1 MNDMSLGFQSN
12 AKRIMK
18 ESNRSKAHATFSIKF
33 EGHNQDITESYYWII
48 NFPYYTGKGY
58 VTLKLEDNHYFSENS
73 QYGTNVRQVKGGSI
87 RAFYENFNQIVQLIK
102 VHLMPLLKEVKQ
114 ADFYYTW
121 IKEIVE
127 NDEIIQNAIENKK
140 DNENNKEYTQAR
152 AARDEAISHLK
163 DEWVNKVEGGRM
175 WAMSKSATEQGLD
188 YSLLP
193 QLFFG
198 TNLSNPLHG
207 MHNKGKSIKEQLDS
221 DIYKIDISEGAKEQ
235 VARQMYKFY
244 FWLPSAI
251 RDTQVTYKIKLAAL
265 KNIYAQVQLSINLI
279 KPLLMEIQKK
289 GEKFN
294 KNSFYYGHESENHEI
309 INVFDSSYSFIRTL
323 GIRNFGLKERGQM
336 WTIEDLEIGDYG
348 LFIKDVAK
356 GKNKIIIQ
364 GNYSKGTGYII
375 GVEKTKE
382 GEITDYKYIPTNIQ
396 PDSMTPKKFEEL
408 KKTVVKINKKH
419 LQLFPIIELE
429 LTQKRRMEMTSTPQG
444 QQQVPF
450 MKNQI
455 NFNAY
460 AWDIYEIAT
469 YRELLKEENL
479 DLIES
484 FMDEI
489 KAIKEDLLKYVHSHE
504 PTKVS
509 LDTKK
514 EKTQNEEKSDYTLLT
529 GPFKGLYD
537 IFSPLIPNVAFPQMT
552 KKEKG
557 ESVDKETEKERTTIQ
572 LSCLEDCWKVY
583 NIYKKAHQRI
593 AF

>member
-1 MNDMSLGFQSN
+1 MNDMSLGF
-12 AKRIMK
+12 
-18 ESNRSKAHATFSIKF
+18 ESNIKKFVKGAKNRTGPHANFVMRF
-33 EGHNQDITESYYWII
+33 EGHNEDITESYYWII

-73 QYGTNVRQVKGGSI
+73 QYGGQVRQVKGGSI
-87 RAFYENFNQIVQLIK
+87 RAFYENFNQIIQLIK

-114 ADFYYTW
+114 ADFYHNW
-121 IKEIVE
+121 IKEIVD
-127 NDEIIQNAIENKK
+127 NDKIVQEAIEKK
-140 DNENNKEYTQAR
+140 KANNENKEFVNAK

-198 TNLSNPLHG
+198 TNLENPLHG
-207 MHNKGKSIKEQLDS
+207 VHGNGKSIKNQLDE
-221 DIYKIDISEGAKEQ
+221 DIYKIDITEGAKEQ
-235 VARQMYKFY
+235 IGRQIYKFY

-251 RDTQVTYKIKLAAL
+251 RDTQVTYKLKLASL

-279 KPLLMEIQKK
+279 KPILMEINKK

-294 KNSFYYGHESENHEI
+294 KNSFYYGNESENHEI

-323 GIRNFGLKERGQM
+323 GIRDFGLPERGQK
-336 WTIEDLEIGDYG
+336 WKIKDLEIGDYG
-348 LFIKDVAK
+348 LFIDASK
-356 GKNKIIIQ
+356 GELILQ
-364 GNYSKGTGYII
+364 GNGKEKSGYII
-375 GVEKTKE
+375 GEEEKN
-382 GEITDYKYIPTNIQ
+382 YRFIPTDIE

-408 KKTVVKINKKH
+408 KKNVIIIEKEH
-419 LQLFPIIELE
+419 LKLFPIIELE
-429 LTQKRRMEMTSTPQG
+429 LTQKRRMETMSSPQG

-455 NFNAY
+455 NFNSY

-469 YRELLKEENL
+469 YRESLKEENL

-489 KAIKEDLLKYVHSHE
+489 KAIKEDLLKYVHSYE
-504 PTKVS
+504 PKPIS
-509 LDTKK
+509 LDTEKPKK
-514 EKTQNEEKSDYTLLT
+514 EKNKEKADLTLIT
-529 GPFKGLYD
+529 GPFKGIYD
-537 IFSPLIPNVAFPQMT
+537 IFSPLIPNLSLPKTT
-552 KKEKG
+552 KKNKKEG
-557 ESVDKETEKERTTIQ
+557 IESTTKKQRIIAE
-572 LSCLEDCWKVY
+572 LSCLEDAWKVY
-583 NIYKKAHQRI
+583 NIYKKSHQKI
-593 AF
+593 SY